1 MNIQAQL
8 CGIILIIIMIL
19 FYVRYKS
26 LRLNT
31 QIIFQCLLVVVLFCV
46 FFDMLS
52 IWAIVNLLYI
62 PGTIVEMICKTY
74 LASLVLV
81 GLAGLLYECSGVYE
95 RQKKFMWVTMIGTGA
110 ALLYIVIIA
119 CLPISISRHG
129 RIVYTEGPSVLM
141 TYLSTCSFL
150 VTNFILT
157 IRKRRQANPRRTQV
171 VLMWLGSGSR
181 RLSYS
186 F

>member
-46 FFDMLS
+46 LFDMLS
-52 IWAIVNLLYI
+52 IWAIVRLLAKSR
-62 PGTIVEMICKTY
+62 TAVVVICKAY

-95 RQKKFMWVTMIGTGA
+95 RQKKFVWVTMCGLGVAIV
-110 ALLYIVIIA
+110 YIIIIA
-119 CLPISISRHG
+119 CLPINISKHG

-141 TYLSTCSFL
+141 TYLGTCSFL
-150 VTNFILT
+150 VVNFILT
-157 IRKRRQANPRRTQV
+157 IKKRRQANPRRTQV
-171 VLMWLGSGSR
+171 VLIR
-181 RLSYS
+181 RSYS
-186 F
+186 STVMLR